1 MDVKDSPSTHEQLR
15 RFGVTGVAGDTA
27 PKGGISR
34 FRRKRFHLFLKLVNS
49 MASGRAVIRVAD
61 IGGAL
66 DYWEKVRDL
75 WRHLPLEITI
85 FNIGAQAGD
94 HGPYKFRIG
103 DACDLSDYPDDS
115 FDLVHSNS
123 VIEHVGH
130 WGKIEAMAREMRRLA
145 PNYYVQT
152 PNFGFPLE
160 PHFLTLFF
168 QWYPEVLRANMLLR
182 KKRGFYES
190 SRDMS
195 DAMYAVQSV
204 NLLTAGQMR
213 YLFPD
218 ARLEK
223 EKFCGLT
230 KSLICIR

>member
-1 MDVKDSPSTHEQLR
+1 MDVKDPLPSREQLK
-15 RFGVTGVAGDTA
+15 RFGVTGVSGDTA
-27 PKGGISR
+27 PKGGMAR
-34 FRRKRFHLFLKLVNS
+34 FRRKRFYLFLRL
-49 MASGRAVIRVAD
+49 ASSIASDKAVIRVAD
-61 IGGAL
+61 LGGAM

-75 WRHLPLEITI
+75 WNHLPLEITI
-85 FNIGAQAGD
+85 FNIGAQAAD
-94 HGPYKFRIG
+94 HGSYKFRVG
-103 DACDLSDYPDDS
+103 DACDMSDYADNA

-130 WGKIEAMAREMRRLA
+130 WGRIEAMATEIRRLA

-168 QWYPEVLRANMLLR
+168 QWYPEVLRAHMLQR

-190 SRDMS
+190 SRDIS

-213 YLFPD
+213 HLFPD
-218 ARLEK
+218 GRLEK